1 MLEKSAVE
9 DDRVRGQVG
18 LAQSQLLREDDLDF
32 ESPFTN
38 RGIFTQQRQDSE
50 SDLSVVFD

>member
-18 LAQSQLLREDDLDF
+18 QAQSQLLREDDLDF